1 MAASFPCLR
10 LKPDIGA
17 IFQECQKSPN
27 SGRWPSQ
34 LALVSYAIAAKVGNE
49 FKVSVV

>member
-1 MAASFPCLR
+1 MVASFPCLR
-10 LKPDIGA
+10 LKSDIGA
-17 IFQECQKSPN
+17 IYQECLKSPD

-49 FKVSVV
+49 FKVSMV